1 MADLM
6 SDPLVSTA
14 WLADR
19 LEDPSIRILDAS
31 WFMPGTPRDPNAE
44 YALAHIPGAMR
55 FDIDAVSDHA
65 SPLPHMMPE
74 PTDFATA
81 VRRLG
86 VNPESTVVVYD
97 SIGIFS
103 APRVWWALRAMGHEA
118 VYVLDGGLP
127 RWVEEGHP
135 VETGWREAE
144 HGEFKAHPV
153 AELVRGLDEM
163 VETVKTGSSTII
175 DARPAPRFRGAAPEP
190 RPGVRAG
197 HMPGAL
203 NVPYASLIVDGG
215 LARLAAL
222 RTTFEDAGVDLAAPI
237 VATCGSGI
245 SAAVIALALARLGRR
260 DIAVYD
266 GSWTEWGGRA
276 DTPVV
281 VDPAP

>member
-65 SPLPHMMPE
+65 NPLPHMLPE

-86 VNPESTVVVYD
+86 VNPDSVVVVYD

-153 AELVRGLDEM
+153 AELVRDLAEM

-245 SAAVIALALARLGRR
+245 SAAVIALAFARLGRR

>member
-19 LEDPSIRILDAS
+19 LEDPAIRILDAS
-31 WFMPGTPRDPNAE
+31 WFMPGTPRDANAE

-55 FDIDAVSDHA
+55 FDIDAVSDH
-65 SPLPHMMPE
+65 SCSLPHMMPE
-74 PTDFATA
+74 PADFAIA

-86 VNPESTVVVYD
+86 VSADSIVVVYD

-135 VETGWREAE
+135 VETGWRETE
-144 HGEFKAHPV
+144 HGDFKAHPV
-153 AELVRGLDEM
+153 ADLTVGLADM
-163 VETVKTGSSTII
+163 VAAVSAGSPTII

-190 RPGVRAG
+190 RPGVRPG
-197 HMPGAL
+197 HMPGAI

-215 LARLAAL
+215 LARLATL

-237 VATCGSGI
+237 VASCGSGI
-245 SAAVIALALARLGRR
+245 SAAVIALAFARLGRR
-260 DIAVYD
+260 DVAVYD
-266 GSWTEWGGRA
+266 GSWTEWGGRD

>member
-1 MADLM
+1 M

-14 WLADR
+14 WLAER
-19 LEDPSIRILDAS
+19 LEDPAVCILDAS

-44 YALAHIPGAMR
+44 YALAHIPGAVR
-55 FDIDAVSDHA
+55 FDIDLISDHA
-65 SPLPHMMPE
+65 SPLAHMLPE
-74 PTDFATA
+74 PADFAMA

-86 VNPESTVVVYD
+86 VNADSTVIVYD

-103 APRVWWALRAMGHEA
+103 APRAWWMFRAMGHEA
-118 VYVLDGGLP
+118 VFVLDGGLP
-127 RWVEEGHP
+127 RWVEEDHP
-135 VETGWREAE
+135 IETGWREAE
-144 HGEFKAHPV
+144 HGDFKAHPV
-153 AELVRGLDEM
+153 TDLVADLAAVVGAVRAGEPAL
-163 VETVKTGSSTII
+163 V
-175 DARPAPRFRGAAPEP
+175 DARPAARFRGAAPEP

-197 HMPGAL
+197 HMPGAI
-203 NVPYASLIVDGG
+203 NVPYANLIVDGG
-215 LARLAAL
+215 LARLATL
-222 RTTFEDAGVDLAAPI
+222 RTTFQEAGVDLAAPI

-266 GSWTEWGGRA
+266 GSWTEWGGRE

>member
-14 WLADR
+14 WLSDR

-31 WFMPGTPRDPNAE
+31 WFLPGTPRDPNAE

-65 SPLPHMMPE
+65 SSLPHMLPE

-86 VNPESTVVVYD
+86 VNPDSVVVVYD

-103 APRVWWALRAMGHEA
+103 APRVWWAMRAMGHEA

-153 AELVRGLDEM
+153 ADLVRDLAEM
-163 VETVKTGSSTII
+163 IETVRTGSSTII
-175 DARPAPRFRGAAPEP
+175 DARPTPRFRGAAPEP

-203 NVPYASLIVDGG
+203 NVPYSSLIVDGG

-245 SAAVIALALARLGRR
+245 SAAVIALAFARLGRK